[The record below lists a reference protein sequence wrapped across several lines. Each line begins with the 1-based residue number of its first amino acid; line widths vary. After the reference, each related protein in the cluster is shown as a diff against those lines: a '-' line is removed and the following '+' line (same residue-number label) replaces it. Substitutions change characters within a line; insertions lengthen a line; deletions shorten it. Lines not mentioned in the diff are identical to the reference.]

1 MTENT
6 EQTTAIRRVTRSR
19 LALRERQRQALD
31 RRLAGETYQQIADA
45 LGYKS
50 KCGAYKA
57 VDGALREV
65 TREPAEAV
73 RELELQR
80 LDELYRAASPFAK
93 NGEAVMIAACLRIME
108 RRAKLLGLDL
118 PPAESPTTAKD
129 TETRIFWDEKEQIS
143 TLVYP
148 NGQTVR
154 LGLDIRKVYGD

>member
-6 EQTTAIRRVTRSR
+6 GQTTAIQRVTRSR

-73 RELELQR
+73 RALELAR

-118 PPAESPTTAKD
+118 PPAELPPTGKD
-129 TETRIFWDEKEQIS
+129 GDFRIFWDETSQASNI
-143 TLVYP
+143 VYP
-148 NGQTVR
+148 DGTVCR
-154 LGLDIRKVYGD
+154 VGVDIRKL

>member
-6 EQTTAIRRVTRSR
+6 EQTTAIQRVTQTKLALRQRQR
-19 LALRERQRQALD
+19 LALE

-57 VDGALREV
+57 VEGALREV

-80 LDELYRAASPFAK
+80 LDAMLATLWPLMQKGDIQALA
-93 NGEAVMIAACLRIME
+93 GCLKISE
-108 RRAKLLGLDL
+108 RRAKLLGLDR
-118 PPAESPTTAKD
+118 SQCVDVTSGG
-129 TETRIFWDEKEQIS
+129 EKIDGGIQFVHVGIDLS
-143 TLVYP
+143 K
-148 NGQTVR
+148 
-154 LGLDIRKVYGD
+154 I